1 MSLTQMKFDKV
12 WTNPVDFPTH
22 ETHEAQVRADMQYLF
37 DSIKTQFNY
46 FIANELTAENVVFM
60 PISGYITANNV
71 QGAIEGVHQEVLDIS
86 QGSVADGAITTAK
99 LASEAVTGEKIA
111 DGTIT
116 TAKIANNAITSQQI
130 QDGAI
135 SASVLADDSITQ
147 AKMGI
152 QSVGTNELVPNCVT
166 DAKLANSAVITQ
178 RIADGAVTTAK
189 IDDGAIT
196 TAKIYDGAVTYAK
209 TTGIQK
215 QHAATTTS
223 LASGTTS
230 WTKTGITGVTAYN
243 TVICTPAPA
252 SFAQWVDNRVRC
264 TEQGNESLK
273 FVADTNTSAA
283 ITVNILILD

>member
-37 DSIKTQFNY
+37 DSIKTQFNN
-46 FIANELTAENVVFM
+46 FIANELAAENVAFM
-60 PISGYITANNV
+60 PITGYITANNV
-71 QGAIEGVHQEVLDIS
+71 QDAIEGVHQEVLDIS

-99 LASEAVTGEKIA
+99 LDSTEGSEAVVTATIRDGAVTTEKIA
-111 DGTIT
+111 DH
-116 TAKIANNAITSQQI
+116 AITSQQI
-130 QDGAI
+130 ADGAI

-166 DAKLANSAVITQ
+166 DAKLANDAVITA
-178 RIADGAVTTAK
+178 RIK
-189 IDDGAIT
+189 
-196 TAKIYDGAVTYAK
+196 DGAVTYAK

-215 QHAATTTS
+215 QHATTTTS
-223 LASGTTS
+223 LASGSTI
-230 WTKTGITGVTAYN
+230 WTKTGITGVTATN
-243 TVICTPAPA
+243 TVICTPDPA

-264 TEQGNESLK
+264 TEQGEGSLK
-273 FVADTNTSAA
+273 FVADTATSDA
-283 ITVNILILD
+283 ITVDILILD

>member
-37 DSIKTQFNY
+37 DSIRNQFNN
-46 FIANELTAENVVFM
+46 FIANELAAENVAFM

-71 QGAIEGVHQEVLDIS
+71 QDAIEGVHQEVLDIS

-99 LASEAVTGEKIA
+99 LDSTEGSEAVVTATIRDGAVTTEKIA
-111 DGTIT
+111 DH
-116 TAKIANNAITSQQI
+116 AITSQQI
-130 QDGAI
+130 ADGAI

-166 DAKLANSAVITQ
+166 DAKLANNAVITA
-178 RIADGAVTTAK
+178 RIA
-189 IDDGAIT
+189 
-196 TAKIYDGAVTYAK
+196 DGAVTYAK

-215 QHAATTTS
+215 QHATQTTS
-223 LASGTTS
+223 LASGSTI
-230 WTKTGITGVTAYN
+230 WTKTGITGVTATN
-243 TVICTPAPA
+243 TVICTPDPA

-264 TEQGNESLK
+264 TEQGEGSLK
-273 FVADTNTSAA
+273 FVADTATSDA
-283 ITVNILILD
+283 ITVDILILD